1 MTFKLS
7 KKTAA
12 TTVSNLLQP
21 SDQVTH
27 LIGDL
32 DELALRKI
40 SGGVFGVAF
49 VLEHVSPQSP
59 HGVGIEGVITADDG
73 DVFDH
78 RLSDDQPI
86 EWIAVM

>member
-1 MTFKLS
+1 MEK
-7 KKTAA
+7 
-12 TTVSNLLQP
+12 P
-21 SDQVTH
+21 QVGVIFRNRLADRITD

-32 DELALRKI
+32 DEHALPKM

-49 VLEHVSPQSP
+49 VLEHVSPQSS
-59 HGVGIEGVITADDG
+59 HVVRIEGVITADDG

-86 EWIAVM
+86 ERIAVM

>member
-1 MTFKLS
+1 MCRNYPI
-7 KKTAA
+7 
-12 TTVSNLLQP
+12 TVP
-21 SDQVTH
+21 VSDRITD
-27 LIGDL
+27 LIGDP
-32 DELALRKI
+32 DEFALRKI

-59 HGVGIEGVITADDG
+59 HGVGIEVVIAADDG

-86 EWIAVM
+86 ERIAVM

>member
-1 MTFKLS
+1 MTS
-7 KKTAA
+7 DTD
-12 TTVSNLLQP
+12 P
-21 SDQVTH
+21 SSDRVTD

-32 DELALRKI
+32 AELALREI
-40 SGGVFGVAF
+40 SGGAFGVAF

>member
-1 MTFKLS
+1 MISVHAKLERGS
-7 KKTAA
+7 DGG
-12 TTVSNLLQP
+12 NLP
-21 SDQVTH
+21 ARRV
-27 LIGDL
+27 
-32 DELALRKI
+32 DEVALREV

-49 VLEHVSPQSP
+49 VLEHVSPQSL
-59 HGVGIEGVITADDG
+59 HGVGIKFFITADDG